1 MTEQNPMMNRAVYYL
16 LVCQTLNFSTEKV
29 KSGILQSAST
39 LLPPF
44 EKEIAQQFSIG
55 VCS

>member
-1 MTEQNPMMNRAVYYL
+1 MTEQNPVMNRAVYYL

-29 KSGILQSAST
+29 KSGILQSVST

-44 EKEIAQQFSIG
+44 EKEIA
-55 VCS
+55 